1 MSKKFEI
8 ILGYVDKPVAVGG
21 AAASLTDQYNT
32 DKSGFSLVNQTA
44 QTGATVASVISI
56 VKLTAGFTPFLN
68 IKANTLAATTV
79 FLKIT
84 AEYKTNQKF
93 DNGDVLSLI
102 GNVAGIV
109 ASITLLAGASGP
121 ALVFTGVGVTA
132 TAAGIVTSDAVKNLY
147 QSLILPVVEKHFA
160 TNTNAAYLDYWVA
173 PDLALV
179 SLAKISASYTS
190 QIAVS
195 RWDPDSHEVGLGRDD
210 TYPYGITAGG
220 GGYFEPGGDGGVM
233 IFPLPEYPGWS
244 IDIGPIQ
251 VIAPGGGGA
260 GLDRY
265 H

>member
-68 IKANTLAATTV
+68 IKAYTLAATTV

-147 QSLILPVVEKHFA
+147 QSLILPVVEKHFRHK
-160 TNTNAAYLDYWVA
+160 YECG
-173 PDLALV
+173 
-179 SLAKISASYTS
+179 IS
-190 QIAVS
+190 
-195 RWDPDSHEVGLGRDD
+195 RL
-210 TYPYGITAGG
+210 
-220 GGYFEPGGDGGVM
+220 
-233 IFPLPEYPGWS
+233 L
-244 IDIGPIQ
+244 
-251 VIAPGGGGA
+251 GGA
-260 GLDRY
+260 GFGTCVARENQRKLY
-265 H
+265 EPNCCQSLGP